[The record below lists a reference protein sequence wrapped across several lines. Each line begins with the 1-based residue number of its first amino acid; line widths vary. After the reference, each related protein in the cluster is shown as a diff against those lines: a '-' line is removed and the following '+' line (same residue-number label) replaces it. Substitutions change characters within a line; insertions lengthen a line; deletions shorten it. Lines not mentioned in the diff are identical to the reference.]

1 MRLEMAGAIKVLW
14 SKLYAV
20 LRWLADAVSILAV
33 LAVAGFEQFG
43 EFNSLKQSRRRG
55 IVNPRFRV

>member
-1 MRLEMAGAIKVLW
+1 MAGAIKVLW
-14 SKLYAV
+14 SKLYSV
-20 LRWLADAVSILAV
+20 LRGLADAVSI

-55 IVNPRFRV
+55 IVNPRFRDLGFRV